1 MGVLKAGAPTS
12 HSLSCSSLMTSITL
26 SPTVDPTMDVHYPC
40 NHCNPIM
47 RMPQFVEKT
56 PSPYIF
62 TMASPW
68 TPPRWLPLGQNLRKP
83 PVKTVPSAA
92 PTPSKGP
99 PCSSIS
105 LLSCCTPP
113 SNAFL
118 LPNFKD
124 KSPMS
129 VIISVGAQSWM
140 RLPWGGGEVCVPP
153 LPAKCL
159 ITLLLSSSLSNVFR
173 LGQDEAA
180 AHS

>member
-1 MGVLKAGAPTS
+1 
-12 HSLSCSSLMTSITL
+12 MTSITL
-26 SPTVDPTMDVHYPC
+26 SPTVDPTVDVHYPC
-40 NHCNPIM
+40 NHGNPVM
-47 RMPQFVEKT
+47 RMPQSVEKT
-56 PSPYIF
+56 LSPYIP

-68 TPPRWLPLGQNLRKP
+68 TPACRGGNRVLRWLPLGQNLRKP

-92 PTPSKGP
+92 PSPSKGP

-113 SNAFL
+113 PNAFL

-124 KSPMS
+124 ISPMS
-129 VIISVGAQSWM
+129 VIISVDAPSWM
-140 RLPWGGGEVCVPP
+140 CLSWGGGEVCVPP

-180 AHS
+180 AHG